1 VIGILLG
8 YGASAIIGGVMGW
21 PIEVMTNSVV
31 LAFLVCS
38 AIGIFFGWYPAR
50 KASNLNPIDAL
61 RYE

>member
-1 VIGILLG
+1 
-8 YGASAIIGGVMGW
+8 MGW

-38 AIGIFFGWYPAR
+38 AIGIFSEGIPAR
-50 KASNLNPIDAL
+50 KATNLNPIDAL